1 MASAQQKSEQQQS
14 PQQKSANLERI
25 AQYLNLTPQQ
35 KDKILPILADEAPK
49 VREIKND
56 PSLSR
61 MQRAQRIKAIHQQ
74 NDPQMKA
81 ILSPEQY
88 QKLQAMRHKSIS
100 DAYHWSD
107 LLELPDAEKSGFPES
122 RLPTVWCSPAK
133 CYVYITTAVQISADI

>member
-1 MASAQQKSEQQQS
+1 MNSRRNKLNNYIRLNVVALCFGISVLMATMSSAQQKSAQQQS
-14 PQQKSANLERI
+14 PQQQSANLERI

-49 VREIKND
+49 VLEIKND

-88 QKLQAMRHKSIS
+88 QKLQAMRHKSLS
-100 DAYHWSD
+100 DAKH
-107 LLELPDAEKSGFPES
+107 
-122 RLPTVWCSPAK
+122 
-133 CYVYITTAVQISADI
+133 

>member
-1 MASAQQKSEQQQS
+1 MNSRRDKLNAYIRVNVMALCFGMSVLAATMSSAQQKSPQQPS
-14 PQQKSANLERI
+14 AQQKSAKLEQI
-25 AQYLNLTPQQ
+25 AQYLSLTPQQ

-49 VREIKND
+49 VRAIKGD

-88 QKLQAMRHKSIS
+88 QKLQAMRHKSLS
-100 DAYHWSD
+100 DAIH
-107 LLELPDAEKSGFPES
+107 
-122 RLPTVWCSPAK
+122 
-133 CYVYITTAVQISADI
+133 

>member
-1 MASAQQKSEQQQS
+1 MNSRRNKLNDYSWLNVMALFFGISMLMATMSSAQQKSAQQPS
-14 PQQKSANLERI
+14 AQQKSVKLEQI

-49 VREIKND
+49 VRAIKED

-81 ILSPEQY
+81 ILSPAQY
-88 QKLQAMRHKSIS
+88 QKLQGMRHKSIS
-100 DAYHWSD
+100 DAIH
-107 LLELPDAEKSGFPES
+107 
-122 RLPTVWCSPAK
+122 
-133 CYVYITTAVQISADI
+133 

>member
-1 MASAQQKSEQQQS
+1 MNSRRNKLNDYIRLNVLALCFGISLLVVTMSSAQQKPAQQQS
-14 PQQKSANLERI
+14 AQQKNAKLEQI

-49 VREIKND
+49 VRAIKAD
-56 PSLSR
+56 SSLSR
-61 MQRAQRIKAIHQQ
+61 MQRAQRVKAIHQQ

-100 DAYHWSD
+100 DASH
-107 LLELPDAEKSGFPES
+107 
-122 RLPTVWCSPAK
+122 
-133 CYVYITTAVQISADI
+133 

>member
-1 MASAQQKSEQQQS
+1 MNSRRNKLNDYIRLNVMALCLGMSVLMATMSSAQQKSAQQ
-14 PQQKSANLERI
+14 PTAQQKSAKLEEI
-25 AQYLNLTPQQ
+25 AQYLGLTPQQ

-49 VREIKND
+49 VRAIKDD

-81 ILSPEQY
+81 ILSPAQY

-100 DAYHWSD
+100 DAIH
-107 LLELPDAEKSGFPES
+107 
-122 RLPTVWCSPAK
+122 
-133 CYVYITTAVQISADI
+133 

>member
-1 MASAQQKSEQQQS
+1 MNSRRNKLNNYIRLSVLALSFGMSVLIVTISSAQKQAAQQPS
-14 PQQKSANLERI
+14 LQQNSAKLEEI
-25 AQYLNLTPQQ
+25 AHYLNLTPQQ

-56 PSLSR
+56 PSFSR
-61 MQRAQRIKAIHQQ
+61 MQRVQRIKAIHQQ

-100 DAYHWSD
+100 DAYH
-107 LLELPDAEKSGFPES
+107 
-122 RLPTVWCSPAK
+122 
-133 CYVYITTAVQISADI
+133 

>member
-1 MASAQQKSEQQQS
+1 MNDYIRLNVLILCFGMSVLMVTMASAQQKSAQQQS
-14 PQQKSANLERI
+14 PQQKSANLEQI
-25 AQYLNLTPQQ
+25 ARYLNLTPPQ

-49 VREIKND
+49 VRAIKGD

-61 MQRAQRIKAIHQQ
+61 MQKAQRIKAIHQQ

-100 DAYHWSD
+100 DAYH
-107 LLELPDAEKSGFPES
+107 
-122 RLPTVWCSPAK
+122 
-133 CYVYITTAVQISADI
+133 

>member
-1 MASAQQKSEQQQS
+1 MNPRRNKLKNYIRLNVMALCFGMSVLMATMSSAQQPSAQQKNA
-14 PQQKSANLERI
+14 KLEEI
-25 AQYLNLTPQQ
+25 AHFLNLTPQQ
-35 KDKILPILADEAPK
+35 KDKILPIMADEGSKIRA
-49 VREIKND
+49 IKDD

-100 DAYHWSD
+100 DAIH
-107 LLELPDAEKSGFPES
+107 
-122 RLPTVWCSPAK
+122 
-133 CYVYITTAVQISADI
+133 

>member
-1 MASAQQKSEQQQS
+1 MRSTLNDYIRLNVEDLCVGMSALMETMASAQQKAAQQQS

-25 AQYLNLTPQQ
+25 AQFLNLTPQQ

-100 DAYHWSD
+100 DAYH
-107 LLELPDAEKSGFPES
+107 
-122 RLPTVWCSPAK
+122 
-133 CYVYITTAVQISADI
+133 

>member
-1 MASAQQKSEQQQS
+1 MNSRRNELNDYIRLNVMALCFGISVLVATISPAQPKAQQQPSA
-14 PQQKSANLERI
+14 QQKSANLERI
-25 AQYLNLTPQQ
+25 AQYLSLTPQQ
-35 KDKILPILADEAPK
+35 KDKILPILADEGTK
-49 VREIKND
+49 VRAIKDD

-100 DAYHWSD
+100 DAIH
-107 LLELPDAEKSGFPES
+107 
-122 RLPTVWCSPAK
+122 
-133 CYVYITTAVQISADI
+133 

>member
-1 MASAQQKSEQQQS
+1 MNSRRDKLNAYIRLNAVALCFGISVLMATTSSAQPTSAHEPSGQQQ
-14 PQQKSANLERI
+14 KAKLEQI

-49 VREIKND
+49 VRAIKED

-61 MQRAQRIKAIHQQ
+61 MQRAQRIKALHQQ

-81 ILSPEQY
+81 SLSPQQY

-100 DAYHWSD
+100 DALH
-107 LLELPDAEKSGFPES
+107 
-122 RLPTVWCSPAK
+122 
-133 CYVYITTAVQISADI
+133 

>member
-1 MASAQQKSEQQQS
+1 MNLRRNKLNDYIRLNVLILCFGMSVLMVTMASAQQKSAQQQS
-14 PQQKSANLERI
+14 PQQKSANLEQI
-25 AQYLNLTPQQ
+25 ARYLNLTPQQ

-56 PSLSR
+56 HSLSR
-61 MQRAQRIKAIHQQ
+61 MQRAQRVKAIHQQ

-100 DAYHWSD
+100 DAIH
-107 LLELPDAEKSGFPES
+107 
-122 RLPTVWCSPAK
+122 
-133 CYVYITTAVQISADI
+133 